1 MSAMTIDRRDLP
13 SPTTDMAR
21 AFADL
26 EQHGYAIIRNALT
39 AEQTAALRARVIEQA
54 RGEDARGEGFHDGGA
69 NQRVW
74 MLPNKG
80 RMFRDLML
88 HPLVDLTMSRLLGS
102 GYLVS
107 SLTANIA
114 RPGGAPM
121 YLHSDQGYVDFWTPK
136 PLVANIAWMLDDFTD
151 ANGGTRLVPGS
162 HLIAER
168 RAWDAEE
175 TIAAEGPAGAALV
188 FDGRLVHGT
197 GANRTQGDHRHAILH
212 YHCRPYVRQQENY
225 FLGLDPELRRTE
237 RADVLKRMG
246 FAIWG
251 GLGRTN
257 TPGEKGLLA
266 PLDAPIGPLDAAGA
280 PLPADPPLSAG

>member
-1 MSAMTIDRRDLP
+1 MSATTISLP
-13 SPTTDMAR
+13 SPTRDMAR

-26 EQHGYAIIRNALT
+26 ETHGYAIVENALT
-39 AEQTAALRARVIEQA
+39 PAQVASLRARVVEQA
-54 RGEDARGEGFHDGGA
+54 RGEDARGEGFHDGKT
-69 NQRVW
+69 NQRIW

-88 HPLVDLTMSRLLGS
+88 HPLVDQVMGRLLGS
-102 GYLVS
+102 RFLLS

-121 YLHSDQGYVDFWTPK
+121 YLHSDQGYIDFWTPK

-151 ANGGTRLVPGS
+151 TNGGTRLVPGS
-162 HLIAER
+162 HLVPELR
-168 RAWDAEE
+168 DYGPDD
-175 TIAAEGPAGAALV
+175 TIAAEGPAGAALI

-197 GANRTQGDHRHAILH
+197 GANRTEGEERHAILH

-225 FLGLDPELRRTE
+225 FLGLDPAIRRTE
-237 RADVLKRMG
+237 RADVLRRMG
-246 FAIWG
+246 FGIWA

-257 TPGEKGLLA
+257 TPGETRLLS
-266 PLDAPIGPLDAAGA
+266 PEDAPIGPLDAAGA
-280 PLPADPPLSAG
+280 PLADDASLSAG